1 MTYLIV
7 GDWHKDDFYPTAINE
22 VAEESDAI
30 AIVEKIKAGNS
41 PNAFYTEMPP
51 QGPHAKFMRVDPVA
65 KTVSF
70 DQSAKDAEELALNI
84 QEVQMNRRQAY
95 QAEADS
101 LYFEE
106 QAGEVAA
113 GTWAAKRSEIKE
125 RFPK

>member
-7 GDWHKDDFYPTAINE
+7 GDWDKDDFYPTAINE

-41 PNAFYTEMPP
+41 PNAFYTEMPSE
-51 QGPHAKFMRVDPVA
+51 GPHAKFMRVDPVA

-84 QEVQMNRRQAY
+84 QKVQINRRNAY
-95 QAEADS
+95 REESDS
-101 LYFEE
+101 LFFEE
-106 QAGEVAA
+106 QRGEVPV
-113 GTWAAKRSEIKE
+113 GTHAAKVAEIKE